1 MLYLA
6 AGSAFRGVYGFQ
18 MACSGSIDVTSS
30 RLRVNW
36 GPVLSD
42 STTGPAIVRDA
53 LPPSV
58 TLRVDEERI
67 ETDGTNGTNASRCF
81 E

>member
-1 MLYLA
+1 MLYLTE
-6 AGSAFRGVYGFQ
+6 GSAFRGVYGFQ
-18 MACSGSIDVTSS
+18 MACSGQIDGMTS

-42 STTGPAIVRDA
+42 SRTGPAIVRDA

-58 TLRVDEERI
+58 TLR
-67 ETDGTNGTNASRCF
+67 
-81 E
+81 